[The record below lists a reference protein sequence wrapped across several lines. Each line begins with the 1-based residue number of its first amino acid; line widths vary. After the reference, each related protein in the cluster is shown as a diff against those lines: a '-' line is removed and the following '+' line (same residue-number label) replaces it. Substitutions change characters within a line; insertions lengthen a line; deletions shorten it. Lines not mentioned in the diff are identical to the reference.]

1 MCLKSSEYKA
11 LGAISVHGRPTE
23 STLLGIP
30 HGIPS
35 PSVVIFGI
43 PNEVVEYLMCAQATR
58 LSDRQLKAIKPKD
71 KDYVLSDG
79 DGLQLRVR
87 RNGSTLWNFNY
98 RHPVTKNRINMG
110 LGTYPELSLAQARK
124 KTVEARELLAQGIDP
139 KAQRNELEQAKRAE
153 TEHTFENV
161 ATAWFELKK
170 DSVTPAYAEDIW
182 RSLTLHI
189 FPSMKSTPL
198 SEVSALMVIEL
209 LRPLETKGSLE
220 TVKRLTQRLNE
231 IMTYGVNSGMIF
243 ANPLSGIR
251 AVFKKPKKQN
261 MAALR
266 PDELPELMVAIANAS
281 IKKTTRCLI
290 EWQLHTMTRPVEAAT
305 TCWADIDLD
314 KKTWTIPAE
323 RMKKRRAHVI
333 PLTDHA
339 LALLE
344 TIKPYSGHREYV
356 FPADRDPRTHC
367 NSQTANMALKRMGF
381 EGRLVSH
388 GMRSMASTILNE
400 HGDWDAELIEVA
412 LAHVDKDEV
421 RSAYNRADYIERRR
435 PMMNWW
441 SDHIQQ
447 AATGSLSVSAFQ
459 TTRGLK
465 VVSIR

>member
-1 MCLKSSEYKA
+1 MQYGIPNGIPSPQVLFFGIPK
-11 LGAISVHGRPTE
+11 L
-23 STLLGIP
+23 LLGIP
-30 HGIPS
+30 
-35 PSVVIFGI
+35 
-43 PNEVVEYLMCAQATR
+43 MCAQATR
-58 LSDRQLKAIKPKD
+58 LSELKIKAAKPKD
-71 KDYVLSDG
+71 KDYILVDG
-79 DGLQLRVR
+79 DGLQMRVR
-87 RNGSTLWNFNY
+87 INGSKLWNFNY
-98 RHPVTKNRINMG
+98 YHPITKKRINMG
-110 LGTYPELSLAQARK
+110 LGTYPELPLTQARK
-124 KTVEARELLAQGIDP
+124 KTVEARELLATGIDP
-139 KAQRNELEQAKRAE
+139 KEQRDALAQEKRAI

-182 RSLTLHI
+182 RSLTLHV
-189 FPSMKSTPL
+189 FPKLGTTPIL
-198 SEVSALMVIEL
+198 QISAPVVIEL

-231 IMTYGVNSGMIF
+231 ILTYGVNSGLIF

-261 MAALR
+261 MAALH
-266 PDELPELMVAIANAS
+266 PDELPELMIAIANAS
-281 IKKTTRCLI
+281 IKRTTRCLI
-290 EWQLHTMTRPVEAAT
+290 EWQLNTMTRPAEAAT
-305 TCWADIDLD
+305 TRWADIDFV
-314 KKTWTIPAE
+314 KKVWTIPAE
-323 RMKKRRAHVI
+323 RMKKRRPHAI
-333 PLTDHA
+333 PLTEHA

-400 HGDWDAELIEVA
+400 QGWEPELIEVA

-435 PMMNWW
+435 PMMIWW
-441 SDHIQQ
+441 SEHIQQ
-447 AATGSLSVSAFQ
+447 AATGSLSVSAIQ
-459 TTRGLK
+459 GTRVLN
-465 VVSIR
+465 VVSMR